1 MRKDNALFSCLV
13 VSGSLQPHGLQHSRL
28 PSLSLSSTV
37 GSNSFIQRY
46 CIGDIYL
53 THIRFFVFFFFYFLE
68 KSDCLLIANE
78 EENICLTLALLI
90 LNFPSFV
97 LDNHLCANVT
107 IIKVSKEV
115 NIQLLCKKSQR
126 ASCLVLSSYLFAIVR
141 DKPLKF

>member
-13 VSGSLQPHGLQHSRL
+13 VSGSLPPHGLQHSRL
-28 PSLSLSSTV
+28 PSLSLSSAV

-53 THIRFFVFFFFYFLE
+53 THIPFFFFLHFLE

-126 ASCLVLSSYLFAIVR
+126 ASCLILSSYLFAIVR
-141 DKPLKF
+141 DKPQKF

>member
-1 MRKDNALFSCLV
+1 MLSCVQLFATPWTAAL
-13 VSGSLQPHGLQHSRL
+13 QA
-28 PSLSLSSTV
+28 SLSFTIFRSWLK
-37 GSNSFIQRY
+37 FIHSEILHR
-46 CIGDIYL
+46 GYL
-53 THIRFFVFFFFYFLE
+53 FNTHSFFFFLHFLE

-141 DKPLKF
+141 DKPQKF

>member
-1 MRKDNALFSCLV
+1 MDCSTPGFPLFHYLPQ
-13 VSGSLQPHGLQHSRL
+13 LAQIHSFRDMHR
-28 PSLSLSSTV
+28 
-37 GSNSFIQRY
+37 G
-46 CIGDIYL
+46 YL
-53 THIRFFVFFFFYFLE
+53 FNTHSFFFFLHFLE

-141 DKPLKF
+141 DKPQKF